1 MYNGGRY
8 VTQYLRVK
16 LFIVY
21 ISCVLAPSVTVE
33 NVMISNITDGGSDI
47 AIVIEWNPPAYPN
60 GIIRYYRVE
69 FRQILDPL
77 DVGSDSTRKRNVL
90 LDETVMNVFAN
101 ITEENDGAPTN
112 VTISGLG

>member
-1 MYNGGRY
+1 M
-8 VTQYLRVK
+8 
-16 LFIVY
+16 
-21 ISCVLAPSVTVE
+21 LAPSVAVE
-33 NVMISNITDGGSDI
+33 NVMISNITDGGGSDI

-90 LDETVMNVFAN
+90 DEAVMNVFAN
-101 ITEENDGAPTN
+101 ITEGNDEAPTN

>member
-1 MYNGGRY
+1 M
-8 VTQYLRVK
+8 
-16 LFIVY
+16 Y
-21 ISCVLAPSVTVE
+21 ISCVLAPSVAVE
-33 NVMISNITDGGSDI
+33 NVMIFNITDGGSDI

-101 ITEENDGAPTN
+101 ITEQNDGAPTN
-112 VTISGLG
+112 ITISGLG